1 MADWLI
7 YSYLPHDESV
17 LKHTWHTRSRGNL
30 HRKTLSGL
38 CYYAA
43 VLLRGGRVCR
53 PLVLVTPHSQSTGR
67 TLCIVLYTHFRS
79 INVLSFSLSTWSCI
93 FILGHAMT
101 NYKYFLADFQ
111 FQAHMDIKCPL
122 PGSLFPNPTS
132 QDTSSTITQALYA
145 APNVKETTQ
154 TAEKHSRSLFRCW
167 IHRHLVL
174 FLHNTFC
181 LCSFW
186 QSAHRKIIR

>member
-101 NYKYFLADFQ
+101 NYKYFFSWFSVPSSHGHKMSFARV
-111 FQAHMDIKCPL
+111 A
-122 PGSLFPNPTS
+122 FPKS
-132 QDTSSTITQALYA
+132 HQS
-145 APNVKETTQ
+145 
-154 TAEKHSRSLFRCW
+154 
-167 IHRHLVL
+167 RHLFNHYASFV
-174 FLHNTFC
+174 
-181 LCSFW
+181 CST
-186 QSAHRKIIR
+186 QC